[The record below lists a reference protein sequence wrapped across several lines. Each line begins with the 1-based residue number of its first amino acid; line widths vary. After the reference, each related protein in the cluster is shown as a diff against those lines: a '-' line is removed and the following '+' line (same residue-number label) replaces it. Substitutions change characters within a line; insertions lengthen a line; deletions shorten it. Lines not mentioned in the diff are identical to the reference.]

1 MTDAGRAR
9 RVVLLSIG
17 LGRGGGAEV
26 QIVRLA
32 RALRERGWEVGV
44 VTFLA
49 PEAHVDELREAGVE
63 VTALGVRRGRP
74 DPLPLVRL
82 VALLRRRRP
91 DALVTFMF
99 HANVIGRVAGRMA
112 GVPVV
117 VSSVRTDRF
126 GGPLRYWLLGATDR
140 WADVTTANS
149 RFVADDLVRRGFVR
163 PERILV
169 TPNAFTVPDGGP
181 PAAELRALREQLGA
195 GDGRFL
201 WLAAGNL
208 AWRKDYPTLLRAV
221 QLLGDGAGRVCVA
234 GHGPDGD
241 AVKALAAELG
251 VDGRVE
257 FLGFRGDVP
266 LLVHAADAFVS
277 SSRSEGMPNAIAEAL
292 AAGKPV
298 VATRV
303 GGTPELVEDGVSG
316 FLAEAGDAAGLA
328 AAMRRMMELPP
339 AERAALGAAGREH
352 VARLHQPDRVA
363 DQWEELLA
371 KLIAG
376 KRAGRGA

>member
-17 LGRGGGAEV
+17 LGQGGGAEV

-49 PEAHVDELREAGVE
+49 PEAHVDELREAGVD
-63 VTALGVRRGRP
+63 VTSVGVRRGRP
-74 DPLPLVRL
+74 DPLPMLRL
-82 VALLRRRRP
+82 VTLLRRRRP

-99 HANVIGRVAGRMA
+99 HANVVGRVAGRLA

-163 PERILV
+163 PERIAV
-169 TPNAFTVPDGGP
+169 TPNAFTVREGGP
-181 PAAELRALREQLGA
+181 PAAELRALRESLGA
-195 GDGRFL
+195 GDDFL

-234 GHGPDGD
+234 GHGPDGE

-251 VDGRVE
+251 VDRRVE

-266 LLVHAADAFVS
+266 LLMHAADAFVS

-328 AAMRRMMELPP
+328 AAMRRMMELAP
-339 AERAALGAAGREH
+339 AERAKLGAAGREH
-352 VARLHQPDRVA
+352 VARLHQPERIA
-363 DQWEELLA
+363 DQWEGLLV
-371 KLIAG
+371 KLIDG
-376 KRAGRGA
+376 KRAGRRA